1 MGEVI
6 MGKIGYSGLG
16 SGAVGRGDGGRYGSF
31 FAMILVTLLLFA
43 GSAEAVVYTITFN
56 TNGGSELNVKTA
68 KTPDGGGSLDAWPAE
83 PTRLGYRFD
92 GWYQTTSGG
101 LEKYQSDNYTANTTL
116 YARWTEIYKV
126 YTITFS
132 PNGGSA
138 LTVSSAKTNEVG
150 MSSAWP
156 AEPTRTGY
164 DFGGWYTTS
173 GTTGGLE
180 KTSYSVFTANTTV
193 YARWAI
199 KTWTI
204 TFNPNGGTI
213 TIMSGTTGTGWK
225 LSSLPTPAAR
235 TGYTFDGWYTS
246 DTDGDKVTT
255 AYVFDGTVTTIYAHW
270 KPIVYKISYNLDGGT
285 LELPNPTEYTIES
298 TEITLLPPTKIA
310 YTFAGWTSAENSTVQ
325 KEVYIRTGSTGNKT
339 YTAKWTPE
347 YYTIRFEPNGGTLA
361 TAETKTVAGGTLSA
375 LPTPAPKEG
384 YTFDAWYT
392 LETGGVKVETNKTVF
407 GEDAVIYA
415 HWTPITY
422 KITYTLNNGTLAF
435 PNPATYNIETQGFEL
450 YAPTRLAYT
459 FDGWTGSN
467 GTVPDPNV
475 LIGQGSIGD
484 KNYTANWTP
493 EYYVITFEPKGGA
506 MTQESAGT
514 ILGGKLETL
523 PMPLKEGNIFEGWF
537 MTEVGGEK
545 VTTNTIFGGDVTIYA
560 MWTPI
565 YTITFYAN
573 GGTVSQVTG
582 TTGSG
587 GKLATLPT
595 PTRNGYSF
603 DGWFT
608 EEAGGVKITKDQVF
622 SKDMTIY
629 AQWTLITYVAV
640 TFSAGEHGTITA
652 TVDGNPIASGALI
665 QRGKNVVFTATASTG
680 YTTSG
685 WTVNGA
691 AAATSSPGTYTLAN
705 IPTASTVTV
714 SFIYVSVATPDRVI
728 PNAASDD
735 GAAAIAPVS
744 PLTAEFTAGPN
755 PASATLGAVNFFHS
769 GSNVKEAALL
779 IYDASG
785 NVINTVRIGT
795 DIGGKGKRSIASWDL
810 RDAKGRPVPEGT
822 YLVKGT
828 IKTANG
834 KRERVLTV
842 VGVRG
847 R

>member
-1 MGEVI
+1 MGEAI
-6 MGKIGYSGLG
+6 MGKIGYSGVG
-16 SGAVGRGDGGRYGSF
+16 SGAVGRVDGGRYGSF
-31 FAMILVTLLLFA
+31 FAMILVTLLLLA
-43 GSAEAVVYTITFN
+43 GSAAAAQYTITFN
-56 TNGGSELNVKTA
+56 SNGGSVLDVASA
-68 KTPDGGGSLDAWPAE
+68 KTPDGGGVADRWP
-83 PTRLGYRFD
+83 
-92 GWYQTTSGG
+92 
-101 LEKYQSDNYTANTTL
+101 
-116 YARWTEIYKV
+116 
-126 YTITFS
+126 
-132 PNGGSA
+132 
-138 LTVSSAKTNEVG
+138 SS
-150 MSSAWP
+150 
-156 AEPTRTGY
+156 PTRTGY
-164 DFGGWYTTS
+164 DFVGWFTTS
-173 GTTGGLE
+173 GTTGGKE
-180 KTSYSVFTANTTV
+180 VTAKDEFKANTTI
-193 YARWAI
+193 YARWALVTYQI
-199 KTWTI
+199 K
-204 TFNPNGGTI
+204 FEPNGGSVT
-213 TIMSGTTGTGWK
+213 TMSGTTGTGWK

-235 TGYTFDGWYTS
+235 TGYTFDGWYTAEI
-246 DTDGDKVTT
+246 DGEKVTT
-255 AYVFDGTVTTIYAHW
+255 AYVFDGTITTIYAHW
-270 KPIVYKISYNLDGGT
+270 KPVVYKISYNLDGGT

-298 TEITLLPPTKIA
+298 NEITLLTPAKIA
-310 YTFAGWTSAENSTVQ
+310 YTFAGWTSAENSTPQ
-325 KEVYIRTGSTGNKT
+325 MEVYIKTGSTGNKT

-347 YYTIRFEPNGGTLA
+347 YYTITFEANGGTL
-361 TAETKTVAGGTLSA
+361 TSKDTKTVAGGTLSA
-375 LPTPAPKEG
+375 LPTPTPKEG

-392 LETGGVKVETNKTVF
+392 LETGGVKVEKSKTVF
-407 GEDAVIYA
+407 GEDAAIYA

-422 KITYTLNNGTLAF
+422 KITYALNSGTLSF
-435 PNPATYNIETQGFEL
+435 SNPATYTIETPGFEL

-467 GTVPDPNV
+467 GTKPDPVVSIN
-475 LIGQGSIGD
+475 LGSTGD
-484 KNYTANWTP
+484 KTYAANWTP

-545 VTTNTIFGGDVTIYA
+545 VTTNTVFGGDATIYA
-560 MWTPI
+560 IWTPI

-587 GKLATLPT
+587 GKLASLPT
-595 PTRNGYSF
+595 PTRNGYTF
-603 DGWFT
+603 EGWFT

-665 QRGKNVVFTATASTG
+665 QRGKNVVFTATAAAG
-680 YTTSG
+680 YSIGG

-691 AAATSSPGTYTLAN
+691 AAVGGSPSTYTLSN

-714 SFIYVSVATPDRVI
+714 SFNYVSVATPDRVI
-728 PNAASDD
+728 PNAASGD

-755 PASATLGAVNFFHS
+755 PANATLGAVNFFHS
-769 GSNVKEAALL
+769 GGNVKEAALL

-785 NVINTVRIGT
+785 NVIHTVRA
-795 DIGGKGKRSIASWDL
+795 DIGGKGKRSVGSWDL

-834 KRERVLTV
+834 KRERVSTV